1 MEIKEFSPELLVEAI
16 KKRNVPL
23 VRKYFEE
30 LNAANIAE
38 YLNAI
43 EDPAEFLFVFKT
55 VPANHS
61 GEVFGY
67 LDPDVQERIVK
78 SLNSDEINKILENV
92 NADDVVTFLEE
103 LPSNLVKKILSSAS
117 KEMRTEINHLL
128 NYSENSTGSLMTTEF
143 VELKEKDS
151 VEVAMRKIRRFGKM
165 AETISYLF
173 VVDASR
179 RLVGTLRLKD
189 LIFAENET
197 LVEEIMERDFVKVV
211 TSDDQEVAAL
221 TFKKYDL
228 NAIPVVTHDER
239 LVGIITADD
248 IIDVIDQEAT
258 EDMQKMA
265 AVLPLDEE
273 YLKTPV
279 LTLARKRI
287 VWLLILMV
295 SATFTGLIINSYE
308 SVLALLPALTMF
320 IPMLMD
326 TAGNSGGQTSTLVV
340 RGLALGEIK
349 TSDYL
354 QVLTK
359 EMGVALIAGLVL
371 GVFNFT
377 WILIQLNLGIINVT
391 TTASP
396 VLIAGLVGLSLFT
409 TVFLAKSMGSTLPI
423 VAKSLKLDPAL
434 MAGPLVTTIVDAM
447 SLMIYFFLATRI
459 FSLI

>member
-1 MEIKEFSPELLVEAI
+1 MEIKDFDPKLLVEAI

-38 YLNAI
+38 YLNEV
-43 EDPAEFLFVFKT
+43 EDPAEILFVFKT
-55 VPANHS
+55 VPANHT
-61 GEVFGY
+61 GEVFSY
-67 LDPDVQERIVK
+67 LDPEVQERIVN
-78 SLNSDEINKILENV
+78 SLTTDEINKILENV

-117 KEMRTEINHLL
+117 KEMRNDINHLL
-128 NYSENSTGSLMTTEF
+128 NYADNSTGSIMTTEF
-143 VELKEKDS
+143 VELKEKDTIDG
-151 VEVAMRKIRRFGKM
+151 AMKRIRRYGKM
-165 AETISYLF
+165 AETISNLF
-173 VVDASR
+173 VVNSSR
-179 RLVGTLRLKD
+179 KLVGILRLKD
-189 LIFAENET
+189 LIFAEEDA
-197 LVEEIMERDFVKVV
+197 LIEEIMDRDFPKLI
-211 TSDDQEVAAL
+211 TTDDQEMAAL

-228 NAIPVVTHDER
+228 NALPVVTHDER

-273 YLKTPV
+273 YLRTPV
-279 LTLARKRI
+279 FTLARKRI

-308 SVLALLPALTMF
+308 SVLAVLPALTMF

-349 TSDYL
+349 LSDYL
-354 QVLTK
+354 QVLFK
-359 EMGVALIAGLVL
+359 EMRVALIAGSVL
-371 GVFNFT
+371 ALFNFT
-377 WILIQLNLGIINVT
+377 WILVQLRFGIITINTSAPHVM
-391 TTASP
+391 
-396 VLIAGLVGLSLFT
+396 VAGLVGLSLFT
-409 TVFLAKSMGSTLPI
+409 TVFLAKSIGSTLPI
-423 VAKSLKLDPAL
+423 LAKTLKLDPAL

-459 FSLI
+459 FLLV